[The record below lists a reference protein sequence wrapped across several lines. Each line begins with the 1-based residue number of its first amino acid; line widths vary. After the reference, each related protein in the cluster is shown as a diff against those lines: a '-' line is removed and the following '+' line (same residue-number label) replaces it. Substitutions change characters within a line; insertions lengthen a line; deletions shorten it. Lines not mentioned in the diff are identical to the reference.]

1 MSMRTKSD
9 WGSPESSPAGPDFPF
24 CWRVLPVF
32 SLCLCNSNE
41 THYHKCGWAK
51 CEGSPSQYKI
61 CGLDTW
67 KVYQVMIWWVIES
80 ITIYIVLIQL
90 FTFWYMPRIKF
101 MVNILEFLPH
111 YFPNW
116 CGPVCSDEV
125 YIYSFIENEMVEA
138 PPTALGLHGNW
149 TASFRYLLTKE
160 NRNEWMSNSKKTNTI
175 HPLNNALS
183 ILCHPEYS
191 FTNRTSSILVLP
203 VVVESEWSHY
213 WIEAE
218 TNRWNTCSCSL

>member
-1 MSMRTKSD
+1 
-9 WGSPESSPAGPDFPF
+9 
-24 CWRVLPVF
+24 
-32 SLCLCNSNE
+32 
-41 THYHKCGWAK
+41 
-51 CEGSPSQYKI
+51 
-61 CGLDTW
+61 
-67 KVYQVMIWWVIES
+67 
-80 ITIYIVLIQL
+80 
-90 FTFWYMPRIKF
+90 
-101 MVNILEFLPH
+101 
-111 YFPNW
+111 
-116 CGPVCSDEV
+116 
-125 YIYSFIENEMVEA
+125 MVEA
-138 PPTALGLHGNW
+138 PPTAFGLHGNW